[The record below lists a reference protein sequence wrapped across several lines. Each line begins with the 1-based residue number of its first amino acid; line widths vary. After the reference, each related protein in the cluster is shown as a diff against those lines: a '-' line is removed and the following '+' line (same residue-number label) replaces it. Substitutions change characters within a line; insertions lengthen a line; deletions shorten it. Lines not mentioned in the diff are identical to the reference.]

1 MNILVI
7 GNGFNLAHGFKDI
20 FYSIPNCE
28 MADTVFYDIPTELA
42 KNLESYMK
50 K

>member
-7 GNGFNLAHGFKDI
+7 GNGFDLAHGFRDI
-20 FYSIPNCE
+20 SYLMPNCE
-28 MADTVFYDIPTELA
+28 MANIVFSDIPIELA
-42 KNLESYMK
+42 KNLESYIK